1 MSETQSNSGNTS
13 YDTTGFLV
21 LLAISSLIFASYTGY
36 LFYLQ
41 VIRGGE
47 YLKKAVTIS
56 RQIERLPAQR
66 GEIYDRNNNLPLV
79 LNVDS
84 FAIVVVPAVIPSE
97 MRDTVFT
104 KLAVVLDE
112 SVDEIRKKIPPS
124 YYRLFQ
130 PVEISSSVSQ
140 DIVVKIAERIDEFP
154 GVSWYSRPKRN
165 YLESASFS
173 HIIGYVGDISRDEL
187 KIYYNKGYQTGD
199 IIGKAG
205 LERQYD
211 SVLRGTDGRQYK
223 TVDVSGRNVEA
234 GLRNVEAPLM
244 GKNIVLTIDR
254 STQILAEKALGE
266 RIGSMVVLKPAT
278 GEILALVSYPSFNAN
293 IIVEKGGNNEYARLL
308 ADPRTP
314 LIQRAIQSSYP
325 PASTFKTIMTAAIIE
340 EKAIPL
346 DEKILCTGE
355 ISYGDRVF
363 RCWIRKPGHGK
374 LDLAGALAQSCDIYF
389 WEVGRDK
396 LGIERIVSYA
406 REFGFGQPTGIDL
419 PGEVAG
425 FVPTPQWKERA
436 FHEKWLGGDTL
447 NLAIGQG
454 YLLVSPLQLANM
466 MALVVNEGLVFK
478 PHLLKEVRDP
488 RDGSVVKKS
497 LPEVLFSS
505 SISKETFQKT
515 KEYLR
520 GVIET
525 GTARY
530 PLNTKVV
537 ITGGKTGTAE
547 IGLPDRWHSWFV
559 GYGPVNATDP
569 LDVIIVVAMIEAS
582 NPWEWWAPYAT
593 NIVFQGYFGDQTYEE
608 AAKTLGLLGKSTS
621 IEARVE

>member
-1 MSETQSNSGNTS
+1 MSDNNSNKDNVTIES
-13 YDTTGFLV
+13 TGFYSLLIISLV
-21 LLAISSLIFASYTGY
+21 IFVSYTGY

-41 VIRGGE
+41 VVRGGE

-84 FAIVVVPAVIPSE
+84 FAIVVIPAVIPSE
-97 MRDTVFT
+97 MRDTVFN
-104 KLAVVLDE
+104 KLASVLDE
-112 SVDEIRKKIPPS
+112 SIDEIKRKIPPA
-124 YYRLFQ
+124 YYKLFQ

-140 DIVVKIAERIDEFP
+140 EIIVRIAERIDEFP

-165 YLESASFS
+165 YLESGSFS

-211 SVLRGTDGRQYK
+211 SILRGKDGRQYK
-223 TVDVSGRNVEA
+223 TVDVSGRSVEA
-234 GLRNVEAPLM
+234 GIRDVEAPLM

-254 STQILAEKALGE
+254 STQILAEKALGD

-293 IIVEKGGNNEYARLL
+293 LIVAKGGNNEYARLL

-325 PASTFKTIMTAAIIE
+325 PASTFKAIMTAAIIE

-363 RCWIRKPGHGK
+363 RCWIRKPGHGR

-406 REFGFGQPTGIDL
+406 REFGFGQISGIDL
-419 PGEVAG
+419 PGEVSG

-454 YLLVSPLQLANM
+454 YLLVTPLQLANM
-466 MALVVNEGLVFK
+466 MALVVNEGLIYK
-478 PHLLKEVRDP
+478 PRLLNEVRDP
-488 RDGSVVKKS
+488 RDGSIVTKT
-497 LPEVLFSS
+497 LPEILVSS
-505 SISKETFQKT
+505 SISSDTFKKT

-530 PLNTKVV
+530 PLSTKVV
-537 ITGGKTGTAE
+537 TTGGKTGTAE
-547 IGLPDRWHSWFV
+547 VGLPDRWHSWFV
-559 GYGPVNATDP
+559 GYGPVDATDP
-569 LDVIIVVAMIEAS
+569 LDIIIIVAMIEAS

-608 AAKTLGLLGKSTS
+608 AAKVLGLLGKTVSV
-621 IEARVE
+621 EARVE